1 MGIQEFIEK
10 FEQQLEDV
18 EPGTITATTNYR
30 ELEEWDSMTSLVIIA
45 MVDREYNKQISG
57 NDIMN
62 AATVEELFN
71 IIAKEV

>member
-1 MGIQEFIEK
+1 MGIQEFITK

-18 EPGTITATTNYR
+18 EPGTITAATNYR

-62 AATVEELFN
+62 AATVEELYN
-71 IIAKEV
+71 IIAK